1 MKKGFYNLWT
11 IYSHWN
17 ISLLHFSAPLSLS
30 FFVIYYSRNTKI
42 TLTGCFSMRP
52 ALAVTTTT
60 TRRAKS
66 SNCLLRQCFL
76 ELENN
81 TNIRRTFLTSSR
93 LKTPIKPQ
101 LLPTLSFLVTR
112 SYSSRPRKKTE
123 TNVYRQYQPRNI
135 NKFVDPEEMSKY
147 FIKEKISKWDMFA
160 SLRSALYSF
169 TMNDS
174 AKTWQIYQLMIKH
187 GVDHYLQPNHYGRIL
202 SIMKYGKTV
211 PNMLSILEHM
221 KAHDKIP
228 NAHHLSQVLF
238 AMSRQGLVR
247 AACDLIRVTTVACD
261 RSTGLDRFY
270 PTANHYDLLV
280 VTLKNNKTKDPAV
293 LKYVTQLLIKAMD
306 KHNTI
311 LENTTISQLLSL
323 LSKRGASQLLT
334 VSFLKSLDKSTKQ
347 DATTTTHPYNVYIY
361 TTLIAGFAR
370 KGDNKGAINLF
381 KEMRKQQV
389 HPNIITST
397 AIINAHAVAGDFIAA
412 RLAMNLHVKKYNQL
426 TSTMVTSLLIN
437 ALRKDNM
444 MEARKAIEYIQNLDT
459 QHVDSKLR
467 TAILW
472 LKTKQ
477 DVDEA
482 QKEFDELQQQ
492 NEKLVNSVM
501 ANHLI
506 TGYGKKGDKRQ
517 VYQSYATSAKLA
529 MNAEAQLRAKH
540 HLAHAL
546 FQCRD
551 VPAAIQVFASIKSAE
566 QGLPDDVT
574 LAMVIQG
581 LILNKEGVLAW
592 RMFKTMLDDG
602 IEPNLHAYSS
612 MLKAFGHSDSDLK
625 KKKKHGE
632 MDLEPTMVAAGIRH
646 QNADYSKSP
655 IPVTTEAHNL
665 FRRLTGFQKPNVY
678 TYTTLISC
686 FAKHD
691 ITQATSIFDHMCANK
706 SVKPTVETYTALL
719 QGCAI
724 FKKSELALRLFNHM
738 NENRVEPNAVTW
750 RYLLKSLLR
759 SHVDKKSIDKVGD
772 MARKSLDHT
781 NPKK

>member
-1 MKKGFYNLWT
+1 M
-11 IYSHWN
+11 
-17 ISLLHFSAPLSLS
+17 
-30 FFVIYYSRNTKI
+30 
-42 TLTGCFSMRP
+42 
-52 ALAVTTTT
+52 
-60 TRRAKS
+60 
-66 SNCLLRQCFL
+66 
-76 ELENN
+76 
-81 TNIRRTFLTSSR
+81 
-93 LKTPIKPQ
+93 
-101 LLPTLSFLVTR
+101 
-112 SYSSRPRKKTE
+112 
-123 TNVYRQYQPRNI
+123 
-135 NKFVDPEEMSKY
+135 
-147 FIKEKISKWDMFA
+147 DMFA
-160 SLRSALYSF
+160 SLRSALYSY
-169 TMNDS
+169 TMNDA
-174 AKTWQIYQLMIKH
+174 AKAWQIYQLMIKH

-202 SIMKYGKTV
+202 SIMKYSKTV
-211 PNMLSILEHM
+211 PNMLSVLEHM

-247 AACDLIRVTTVACD
+247 AACDLIRVTTVACE
-261 RSTGLDRFY
+261 RSTSPDRFY

-280 VTLKNNKTKDPAV
+280 VALKNNKTRDPAM

-306 KHNTI
+306 KQNTM

-323 LSKRGASQLLT
+323 LSKRGAPQSLT
-334 VSFLKSLDKSTKQ
+334 VSFLKSLDKATKQ
-347 DATTTTHPYNVYIY
+347 DSTTTHPYNVYIY

-370 KGDNKGAINLF
+370 KGDNKGAVSLF
-381 KEMRKQQV
+381 KEMQKQQV
-389 HPNIITST
+389 YPNIVTST
-397 AIINAHAVAGDFIAA
+397 AIIDAHAVAGDFSAA
-412 RLAMNLHVKKYNQL
+412 RLALNLHVKKYNQL
-426 TSTMVTSLLIN
+426 SSTIVTSLLIN
-437 ALRKDNM
+437 ALRKNNM
-444 MEARKAIEYIQNLDT
+444 AEARKAVEYIQKLDSR
-459 QHVDSKLR
+459 HVDSKLR

-472 LKTKQ
+472 LKSKE

-482 QKEFDELQQQ
+482 QKEFDDLQQQ

-506 TGYGKKGDKRQ
+506 VGYGKKGDKSK
-517 VYQSYATSAKLA
+517 VYQSYTASAQLA
-529 MNAEAQLRAKH
+529 IDAEAKQRAKH

-551 VPAAIQVFASIKSAE
+551 VPAAMQVYASIKSAD
-566 QGLPDDVT
+566 QGVPDDIT

-612 MLKAFGHSDSDLK
+612 MLKALGHSDSDLK

-632 MDLEPTMVAAGIRH
+632 VDLEPMMIAAGIRH
-646 QNADYSKSP
+646 PKADYSKSP

-706 SVKPTVETYTALL
+706 SVQPTVQTYTALL

-772 MARKSLDHT
+772 MARKSLDY
-781 NPKK
+781 KKPLKV